1 MKFSSLCSYGLVII
15 MMACSTPP
23 ATESPLSEADQRAAQ
38 NALHGLRVADDLE
51 ATLFAS
57 EPMLFNPTN
66 MDIDDRGRIWVIE
79 ALNYRNFFNPG
90 NPERLEGDR
99 ILILEDSNGDGKA
112 DKQTVF
118 YQGRDIDAAL
128 GIAVIGNQVIVSSS
142 PNVWVFTDA
151 NGDDKPEK
159 KELLFTT
166 EGGVQ
171 DDHGIHAFV
180 FGPDGRY
187 YFNHGNAVKSVL
199 GKNGEPLYDKNTGQR
214 IANIGQ
220 PYHQGMIYRCERDG
234 SKLEVLAHNF
244 RNNFEVT
251 LDSYG
256 SLWQSDNDDD
266 GNQGVRINYVMEYG
280 NYGYKDEKTGAGWQS
295 YRTGMSDEIPL
306 RHWHLNDPGV
316 VPNLLQTG
324 AGSPTG
330 ITFYEGTL
338 LPAVYQQQMIHADAG
353 PHVVRAYPTTID
365 GAGYQAKMENILWA
379 EEDDWFRPSDVCVAP
394 DGSLFVADWYDPG
407 VGGNHMGD
415 TLRGRIYRIA
425 PSGSAYSHPTYTYDT
440 PEGSIEAL
448 KSPNLSARSKGWLA
462 LYQMKE
468 RALPVLE
475 ALWQDGQPHER
486 ARALWLLAQ
495 LSPQASQLLQA
506 AAGDRLPQI
515 RITALRIARQLE
527 LDLAEIQAV
536 LVNDNSPQ
544 VRREVAIS
552 LRFDGSAVATQ
563 QWAELALQSPRNDR
577 WYLEALGI
585 GSDLYAEPRFT
596 AWQAQVRDKW
606 HEPVGTNI
614 IWRSRSKAAI
624 PLLGQLIQDTPSLS
638 ASTRYFRAMDF
649 QTDASKNDVLRD
661 LLDDKHPQKGQLEY
675 LVISAMDGKAVLRH
689 PQSRR
694 ALNSVLD
701 SLKGS
706 DRYFDLVAKLQL
718 TNQTDNLMAIALDPA
733 AGNAAAKAA
742 RLLADLGQMKQLTQ
756 ALRRADEEKTQAIFS
771 ALGAINNAEAL
782 SILEAYARDEQHPM
796 ALRKTAIR
804 SLASSWNGN
813 TRMVALLEENQL
825 PYELG
830 EVGASQ
836 LMQEWRAGY
845 RTVAS
850 RYLNVEE
857 KQSQHA
863 PIHELVRKEGKLA
876 LGQKMYL
883 NHCSNCHQV
892 DSAGINFGPSLTEIG
907 SKLSKDALYASILHP
922 SAGIS
927 FGYEGWLLS
936 LKDGSKVQGY
946 ITSRTDDAIDLKL
959 MGGMVVS
966 YAKADITNMERQ
978 EQSLMT
984 EGLAKL
990 MSEEE
995 LVSLVTYLSSLKK
1008 APPTMASR

>member
-1 MKFSSLCSYGLVII
+1 M
-15 MMACSTPP
+15 
-23 ATESPLSEADQRAAQ
+23 
-38 NALHGLRVADDLE
+38 
-51 ATLFAS
+51 
-57 EPMLFNPTN
+57 
-66 MDIDDRGRIWVIE
+66 
-79 ALNYRNFFNPG
+79 
-90 NPERLEGDR
+90 
-99 ILILEDSNGDGKA
+99 
-112 DKQTVF
+112 
-118 YQGRDIDAAL
+118 
-128 GIAVIGNQVIVSSS
+128 
-142 PNVWVFTDA
+142 
-151 NGDDKPEK
+151 
-159 KELLFTT
+159 
-166 EGGVQ
+166 
-171 DDHGIHAFV
+171 
-180 FGPDGRY
+180 
-187 YFNHGNAVKSVL
+187 
-199 GKNGEPLYDKNTGQR
+199 
-214 IANIGQ
+214 
-220 PYHQGMIYRCERDG
+220 
-234 SKLEVLAHNF
+234 
-244 RNNFEVT
+244 
-251 LDSYG
+251 
-256 SLWQSDNDDD
+256 
-266 GNQGVRINYVMEYG
+266 
-280 NYGYKDEKTGAGWQS
+280 
-295 YRTGMSDEIPL
+295 
-306 RHWHLNDPGV
+306 
-316 VPNLLQTG
+316 
-324 AGSPTG
+324 
-330 ITFYEGTL
+330 
-338 LPAVYQQQMIHADAG
+338 
-353 PHVVRAYPTTID
+353 
-365 GAGYQAKMENILWA
+365 
-379 EEDDWFRPSDVCVAP
+379 
-394 DGSLFVADWYDPG
+394 
-407 VGGNHMGD
+407 
-415 TLRGRIYRIA
+415 
-425 PSGSAYSHPTYTYDT
+425 
-440 PEGSIEAL
+440 
-448 KSPNLSARSKGWLA
+448 
-462 LYQMKE
+462 
-468 RALPVLE
+468 
-475 ALWQDGQPHER
+475 
-486 ARALWLLAQ
+486 
-495 LSPQASQLLQA
+495 
-506 AAGDRLPQI
+506 
-515 RITALRIARQLE
+515 
-527 LDLAEIQAV
+527 
-536 LVNDNSPQ
+536 NDNSPQ